1 MGLGI
6 LAGTVIAICVVVAAA
21 LIGVAYLSSRRG
33 RPAPPLPFYAGSVA
47 LLFVIAALAA
57 RSELVESL
65 PQMVR
70 SGLDVAA
77 WLGASF
83 FLFTILDHLII
94 GEWLIDRGQR
104 YIPDIVRH
112 LLIGAEVV
120 AAGVLILWLVMG
132 INLVALV
139 ALPTV
144 AAAMV
149 GVALKDTLTRFFSG
163 IELGK
168 IVKIGDWITVLD
180 REGIVTHIGM
190 EHVTLLTRTQDLV
203 SLPNDLVIQSGVTNF
218 TRPTTTHLCSV
229 YVEAAYRTAPD
240 QVCAT
245 LIEAASSVPGVATD
259 PKPVAMVTA
268 FNESGIQYRIKFPI
282 LDYGRY
288 PIIESLV
295 RTYIWH
301 AFVRKGIEIP
311 FPQRVVHNIVDGD
324 TAPKEQSIARIIA
337 QLTAVDFLAML
348 DTKQIEVLAREA
360 RWESYLIGERVVRQ
374 GEPGAVLY
382 VIVSGQADVR
392 LEQGGLSST
401 VTTLS
406 SGQFFGEMS
415 LLTGEPRS
423 ATVVA
428 ATELS
433 VVAVGKDALMRIVE
447 DDRRLLERIGE
458 VVARRQA
465 ATAAAKAQ
473 LSRDAAALSAVT
485 HTRSLIERIQSFFWG
500 DRKPMPSN

>member
-1 MGLGI
+1 MNLTM
-6 LAGTVIAICVVVAAA
+6 LAGMVAATLIVAGA
-21 LIGVAYLSSRRG
+21 LIGVRAFFARRG
-33 RPAPPLPFYAGSVA
+33 RSMPSLLHYAGGAGLV
-47 LLFVIAALAA
+47 LVIA
-57 RSELVESL
+57 SL
-65 PQMVR
+65 TVR
-70 SGLDVAA
+70 SGLVSHIPHLIQSGLDVLA

-83 FLFTILDHLII
+83 FLFTILDALII
-94 GEWLIDRGQR
+94 GECLIARGKR
-104 YIPDIVRH
+104 YIPDVVRH

-149 GVALKDTLTRFFSG
+149 GVALKDTVTRFFAG

-168 IVKIGDWITVLD
+168 MVKVGDWITVLE
-180 REGIVTHIGM
+180 REGMVTHIGM
-190 EHVTLLTRTQDLV
+190 EHVTLLTRTNDCVTLA
-203 SLPNDLVIQSGVTNF
+203 NDLVITNGVTNF
-218 TRPTTTHLCSV
+218 TRPTTTHFCNV
-229 YVEAAYRTAPD
+229 YVEAAYRTPPE
-240 QVCAT
+240 QVCAALLET
-245 LIEAASSVPGVATD
+245 AAVVSGVLPEPKAT
-259 PKPVAMVTA
+259 ALVTA
-268 FNESGIQYRIKFPI
+268 FNESAIQYRIKFPI
-282 LDYGRY
+282 GDFAQRDL
-288 PIIESLV
+288 IESTM

-301 AFVRKGIEIP
+301 AFARKGIEIP
-311 FPQRVVHNIVDGD
+311 FPQRVVHSSGDGESPHRTPVD
-324 TAPKEQSIARIIA
+324 RIMEK
-337 QLTAVDFLAML
+337 LVAVDFLATL
-348 DTKQIEVLAREA
+348 DSKQLEQLAQEA
-360 RWESYLIGERVVRQ
+360 RWELYLVGERVVRQ
-374 GEPGAVLY
+374 GEAGEVLY

-401 VTTLS
+401 VTTLG

-433 VVAVGKDALMRIVE
+433 LIAVGKGALMRVVQ

-465 ATAAAKAQ
+465 TTAAAKAQ
-473 LSRDAAALSAVT
+473 LSRDAEALSTVT
-485 HTRSLIERIQSFFWG
+485 HTRSLIERIQYFFWG
-500 DRKPMPSN
+500 GRKKSP

>member
-1 MGLGI
+1 MSLGLLVGTVLAMLAVMAGVLMGLTYL
-6 LAGTVIAICVVVAAA
+6 LA
-21 LIGVAYLSSRRG
+21 RRG
-33 RPAPPLPFYAGSVA
+33 RSAPPLPFYAGGVA
-47 LLFVIAALAA
+47 LVLVTAALVG
-57 RSELVESL
+57 RSELVSHS
-65 PQMVR
+65 PHFVR

-83 FLFTILDHLII
+83 FLFTILDALII
-94 GEWLIDRGQR
+94 GEWLIERGQR
-104 YIPDIVRH
+104 YIPDIVRQ

-168 IVKIGDWITVLD
+168 IVKVGEWITVVD
-180 REGIVTHIGM
+180 REGMVTHIGM
-190 EHVTLLTRTQDLV
+190 EHVTLLTRAQDLV

-218 TRPTTTHLCSV
+218 SRPTTTHFCNV
-229 YVEAAYRTAPD
+229 YVDAAYRTPPE

-245 LIEAASSVPGVATD
+245 LLEAAVAVPGVLQD
-259 PKPVAMVTA
+259 PKATALVTA
-268 FNESGIQYRIKFPI
+268 FNESAIQYRIKFPI
-282 LDYGRY
+282 GDFAQRDM
-288 PIIESLV
+288 IESRM

-301 AFVRKGIEIP
+301 AFARNGIEIP
-311 FPQRVVHNIVDGD
+311 FPQRVVHQTVEPEVVTNGQAVG
-324 TAPKEQSIARIIA
+324 RMVA
-337 QLTAVDFLAML
+337 QLAAVDFLGTL
-348 DTKQIEVLAREA
+348 DAKQLEALAKEA
-360 RWESYLIGERVVRQ
+360 RWESYLPGERVVRQ
-374 GEPGAVLY
+374 GEPGEVLY
-382 VIVSGQADVR
+382 VIASGKADVR

-401 VTTLS
+401 VTTLEA
-406 SGQFFGEMS
+406 GKFFGEMS

-423 ATVVA
+423 ATVSA
-428 ATELS
+428 ATELL
-433 VVAVGKDALMRIVE
+433 VIAVGKQSLLQVVQE
-447 DDRRLLERIGE
+447 DRRLIERIGE

-473 LSRDAAALSAVT
+473 LSREAAALSAVT
-485 HTRSLIERIQSFFWG
+485 HTRSLVERIQNFFWG
-500 DRKPMPSN
+500 ARKAQ

>member
-1 MGLGI
+1 MSVGALVGTVVAI
-6 LAGTVIAICVVVAAA
+6 LACAAA
-21 LIGVAYLSSRRG
+21 VLIGLAYLFARRNK
-33 RPAPPLPFYAGSVA
+33 PAPPLPFYAGGVGVF
-47 LLFVIAALAA
+47 FVIA
-57 RSELVESL
+57 SLVGHSDL
-65 PQMVR
+65 VSHLNHLVR
-70 SGLDVAA
+70 AGLDVAA

-83 FLFTILDHLII
+83 FLVTILDALII
-94 GEWLIDRGQR
+94 GEWLIERGQR
-104 YIPDIVRH
+104 YIPDIVRQ

-144 AAAMV
+144 AAAMI

-168 IVKIGDWITVLD
+168 IVKVGDWITVLD

-190 EHVTLLTRTQDLV
+190 EHVSLLTRAHDVV

-218 TRPTTTHLCSV
+218 TRPTTTHFCNV
-229 YVEAAYRTAPD
+229 FVEAAYRTPPE

-245 LIEAASSVPGVATD
+245 LLETAAAVSGVLPD
-259 PKPVAMVTA
+259 PKPTALVTA
-268 FNESGIQYRIKFPI
+268 FNESAIQYRIKFPI
-282 LDYGRY
+282 GDFSQRDL
-288 PIIESLV
+288 IESAM

-301 AFVRKGIEIP
+301 AFARKGIEIP
-311 FPQRVVHNIVDGD
+311 FPQRVVHQNTGADDVSHSH
-324 TAPKEQSIARIIA
+324 TVERISA
-337 QLTAVDFLAML
+337 QLTTIDFLATL
-348 DTKQIEVLAREA
+348 DAKQLEVLAKGA
-360 RWESYLIGERVVRQ
+360 RWELYLPGERVVRQ
-374 GEPGAVLY
+374 GDAGEVLY
-382 VIVSGQADVR
+382 VIVSGRADVR

-401 VTTLS
+401 VTTLEP
-406 SGQFFGEMS
+406 GKFFGEMS

-428 ATELS
+428 VTELS
-433 VVAVGKDALMRIVE
+433 VIAVGKAALLQVFQE
-447 DDRRLLERIGE
+447 DRRLIERIGE

-473 LSRDAAALSAVT
+473 LSRDAAALSVVT
-485 HTRSLIERIQSFFWG
+485 HTRSLVERIQSFFWG
-500 DRKPMPSN
+500 TRRGQ

>member
-1 MGLGI
+1 MNLGM
-6 LAGTVIAICVVVAAA
+6 LAGTVIGSCVVVAAV
-21 LIGVAYLSSRRG
+21 LVGLAYVSSRRG
-33 RPAPPLPFYAGSVA
+33 RSVPPLPFYAGGVA
-47 LLFVIAALAA
+47 LLFVIAALMVRIEQA
-57 RSELVESL
+57 EGL
-65 PQMVR
+65 PHVIR

-83 FLFTILDHLII
+83 FLFTILDHLLI
-94 GEWLIDRGQR
+94 GEWLIGRGER

-112 LLIGAEVV
+112 LLIGTEVV

-149 GVALKDTLTRFFSG
+149 GVALKDTLTRFFAG

-180 REGIVTHIGM
+180 REGMVTHIGM
-190 EHVTLLTRTQDLV
+190 EHVTLVTRTQDLV

-240 QVCAT
+240 LVCAT
-245 LIEAASSVPGVATD
+245 LIEAASSVPGVAAD

-301 AFVRKGIEIP
+301 AFMRKGIEIP
-311 FPQRVVHNIVDGD
+311 FPQRVVRNSVEADI
-324 TAPKEQSIARIIA
+324 TPKEQIVTRIIA
-337 QLTAVDFLAML
+337 QLATVDFLAML
-348 DTKQIEVLAREA
+348 DAKQLEILAREA
-360 RWESYLIGERVVRQ
+360 KCESYLTGERVVRQ
-374 GEPGAVLY
+374 GEPGEVLY

-392 LEQGGLSST
+392 LEQGGLTST

-406 SGQFFGEMS
+406 GGQFFGEMS

-433 VVAVGKDALMRIVE
+433 VVTVEKDGLMRIVE
-447 DDRRLLERIGE
+447 ADRRLLEQIGE

-465 ATAAAKAQ
+465 ATAAAKAK
-473 LSRDAAALSAVT
+473 LSRDAEALSAIT
-485 HTRSLIERIQSFFWG
+485 RTRSLVERIQSFFWG
-500 DRKPMPSN
+500 DHKSLPSG